1 MPLINTALPNL
12 IQGVSQQPDVL
23 RYEGQCS
30 VQENALSSV
39 VKGLQKRP
47 PTEYVS
53 TILTTS
59 SDDSAALLD
68 SFVKFIERDKGE
80 SYCIIIDGAKLR
92 IFRVELP
99 SGVTTPVEASIKVN
113 NETYTTGYPLTS
125 SDYLYSATSH
135 QNIKTLTIGDTTILT
150 NTALP
155 VSQGAETSD
164 ALADEAF
171 VFIKQGDYEKEYV
184 ITLHYPTQTD
194 RVFEVRSADDNEP
207 SHASTSV
214 IRDQFLN
221 VTPHAGGAGSSVT
234 DMTGF
239 ASAVGESGLLIDLSA
254 STAQNSGE
262 APTGIS
268 VSDGLANTGL
278 GAVHIEVESIS
289 DLPKFCKNGF
299 QVKVRG
305 DSSLNED
312 DYYTKF
318 ETSNGKTFGN
328 GSWRETIAPSIKTS
342 IGDNAPVALVNTA
355 ENTFE
360 LRGLGLT
367 KRAAG
372 DNILNPFPSFVGSS
386 ISNSF
391 LFKSRLG
398 FLAEDAVIMSE
409 AGFGPSINATSYYV
423 NSSGDSTHTNGYYYP
438 LYLDSS
444 VIYGDFTTF
453 TFDAFPNTTFYR
465 PDSNAGFHASDAP
478 TTGEISF
485 TSESAITVNKEVTGF
500 NFFRTTVT
508 QLLDSDPIDV
518 RASSREITTFRSA
531 QAFQENLMIFS
542 DHSQFVL
549 KGGELLTP
557 STVSITQ
564 ATNFDYEETV
574 DPLALGSYLYFPFK
588 RGDYSGIRAYTVNS
602 TTDIFDSDEITQHV
616 PRYIP
621 KDITSLTGS
630 TNDGIIAALS
640 GSVTVTDQGVIDT
653 TYTTSSIAGTS
664 HQFIGGGDLIYH
676 TTAYDNSVSMI
687 TTEDTDYTSFDGTVR
702 TLSNSHRFP
711 NFVSAYSGI
720 LGHHSGITDRSFLSN
735 GTYEQMTTA
744 QATASSWPSARP
756 YFYRTSTSGGVTITD
771 MTADRATGFST
782 LNTALAAGSGYTIE
796 SFATNYVVEAATP
809 AQNPI
814 IVCSDVNNNNI
825 LAAGFYGPDS
835 DQASP
840 HVNDR
845 KGFIIVNGTTYVGN
859 LAFNAFSVDA
869 GDTKSQKSTHIALVG
884 DADEVKLYIENILA
898 VTVTASLHGA
908 PLNQPS
914 DSTVKAIQLHNNPA
928 AHYGLHYAR
937 IYRKKLST
945 AERNVNYN
953 SRYN

>member
-30 VQENALSSV
+30 LQENALSSV

-53 TILTTS
+53 TVLTTS

-80 SYCIIIDGAKLR
+80 SYCVIIDGAKLR

-125 SDYLYSATSH
+125 SNYLYSATSH

-155 VSQGAETSD
+155 VAQGAETSG

-171 VFIKQGDYEKEYV
+171 VFIKQGDFEKEYV
-184 ITLHYPTQTD
+184 ITLHYPTAND
-194 RVFEVRSADDNEP
+194 REFKVVSGSN
-207 SHASTSV
+207 SHASNASTSY
-214 IRDQFLN
+214 IRDHFLN
-221 VTPHAGGAGSSVT
+221 IDLNNDVTEL

-239 ASAVGESGLLIDLSA
+239 ASAVGESGLLINLSA
-254 STAQNSGE
+254 SAAQSSGE

-367 KRAAG
+367 KRIAG
-372 DNILNPFPSFVGSS
+372 DNTLNPFPSFVGSS

-423 NSSGDSTHTNGYYYP
+423 NSSSDSTHTNGYYYP

-465 PDSNAGFHASDAP
+465 PTSNAGFHASDAP

-485 TSESAITVNKEVTGF
+485 TSESTITVNKEVTGF

-508 QLLDSDPIDV
+508 QILDSDPIDV
-518 RASSREITTFRSA
+518 RASSREVTTFRSA

-588 RGDYSGIRAYTVNS
+588 RGDYSGLREYTVNS

-653 TYTTSSIAGTS
+653 SYSTSTISGTS

-676 TTAYDNSVSMI
+676 TTGYDAAVAMI
-687 TTEDTDYTSFDGTVR
+687 TTEDTTYTKFDGSST
-702 TLSNSHRFP
+702 TLSGSHRFP
-711 NFVSAYSGI
+711 NFVSAYSGV
-720 LGHHSGITDRSFLSN
+720 LGYNGGVSNRSVLAN
-735 GTYEQMTTA
+735 GTYEQMTTS
-744 QATASSWPSARP
+744 QATTVSWLAGRP
-756 YFYRTSTSGGVTITD
+756 YQYRTGVTNGVVIGD
-771 MTADRATGFST
+771 ITADRATGFST
-782 LNTALAAGSGYTIE
+782 LKTAVAAGSGYTFE
-796 SFATNYVVEAATP
+796 NFSTHYMLQSTTP
-809 AQNPI
+809 NQRPL
-814 IVCSDVNNNNI
+814 IVCSDVSNNNV

-835 DQASP
+835 STSSP
-840 HVNDR
+840 DPEDR
-845 KGFIIVNGTTYVGN
+845 KGFIIINGVTYVGN
-859 LAFNAFSVDA
+859 TSLSDLLVDS
-869 GDTKSQKSTHIALVG
+869 GDTKFQRTLHFSLIG
-884 DADEVKLYIENILA
+884 DATEAKLYINNTLA
-898 VTVTASLHGA
+898 VSVTDSLHGSA
-908 PLNQPS
+908 LKLPT
-914 DSTVKAIQLHNNPA
+914 DSTVKAIQLHTNGNGNP
-928 AHYGLHYAR
+928 YGLHYAR